1 MLLNT
6 VLPHWVTT
14 PYYLGKLPVYLSL
27 NDDKHLSMRDI
38 FHLIKDYCGEVC
50 DTTIGPSERGK
61 YFDVVEKHID
71 CDRLFSDNLL
81 EGWEQQSTE
90 EAPPHLE
97 YLVLTCINFLVSY
110 FSSS

>member
-27 NDDKHLSMRDI
+27 NDDKHLSMRDT

-81 EGWEQQSTE
+81 EGWEQESTE

-97 YLVLTCINFLVSY
+97 YLVLTCINFLVCY